1 MVFTPGPGLLSDA
14 TLTYSDAKR
23 RFAPFEIKLTAC
35 SVLLFEQT
43 AKFRRAV
50 VWFPKLPNAS
60 ARRTPIRRAF
70 FCRLK
75 SRRRAHVAEVPS
87 TMW

>member
-1 MVFTPGPGLLSDA
+1 MVFTWGPGLLSDA

-50 VWFPKLPNAS
+50 VWFPKLPTHLPGGPLS
-60 ARRTPIRRAF
+60 AGLSFAD
-70 FCRLK
+70 
-75 SRRRAHVAEVPS
+75 
-87 TMW
+87 